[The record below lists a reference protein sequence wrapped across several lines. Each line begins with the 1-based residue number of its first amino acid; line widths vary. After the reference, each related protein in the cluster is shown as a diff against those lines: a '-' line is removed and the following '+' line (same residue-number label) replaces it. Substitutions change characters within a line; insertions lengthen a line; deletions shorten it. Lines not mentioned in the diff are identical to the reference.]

1 MRAHTKKKHRMGKR
15 FAVVIGAAAVGV
27 MALGAQT
34 VIANN
39 VIERPNG
46 HKVPYRAMGEVSSNV
61 SLDVFAVP
69 FDPQGVVTYA
79 FGGETRAQ
87 AEIGRVRFVQKGPS
101 GGGGGGAA
109 CSEYRT
115 VTLFR
120 VEPNGTSTRVA
131 SVQTGQGTTSANGPR
146 LTRGGFALE
155 RPLGEITGYYY
166 AEVAPATTRKLG
178 RQNLYK
184 VRGAY
189 YRALTCLP
197 ARSPTIFAEVPAAT
211 PPSHA
216 PPTCNGKPAT
226 ILGTD
231 GSDDLSG
238 TQGPDVIVGLGGGDF
253 INGNRGNDVICGGKG
268 ADYLDGGHG
277 EDTLLGQAG
286 RDALIGGDGKD
297 RCEGGKGKD
306 WAAGSGPGQPD
317 CQVKKS
323 IEESGDLPLR
333 FH

>member
-1 MRAHTKKKHRMGKR
+1 MRANTKVKHEIRKR
-15 FAVVIGAAAVGV
+15 FAIVIGVAAVGV

-34 VIANN
+34 VIAKN

-46 HKVPYRAMGEVSSNV
+46 NKVTYRAMGEVSSNV

-87 AEIGRVRFVQKGPS
+87 AEIRRVRFVTKGPS

-146 LTRGGFALE
+146 LTRGAFALE

-166 AEVAPATTRKLG
+166 AEVAPATRKAH
-178 RQNLYK
+178 RHEFYK
-184 VRGAY
+184 VGGAY
-189 YRALTCLP
+189 YQALSCLP

-231 GSDDLSG
+231 GSDDLGG
-238 TQGPDVIVGLGGGDF
+238 TQGPDVIVGLGGNDF
-253 INGNRGNDVICGGKG
+253 PDGRGGNDVICGGDG
-268 ADYLDGGHG
+268 ADYIDGGHG

-306 WAAGSGPGQPD
+306 WAASGKFAD
-317 CQVKKS
+317 CAVKKS
-323 IEESGDLPLR
+323 IEDSGNLPAM

>member
-1 MRAHTKKKHRMGKR
+1 MRAYTKGKHEMGKR
-15 FAVVIGAAAVGV
+15 FAVVIGVAAVGV

-34 VIANN
+34 AIANN

-87 AEIGRVRFVQKGPS
+87 AEIQRVRFDPEGPS
-101 GGGGGGAA
+101 GRWANSGAA
-109 CSEYRT
+109 CDESRT

-120 VEPNGTSTRVA
+120 VESNGTSTRVA

-146 LTRGGFALE
+146 LTRGAFALE

-166 AEVAPATTRKLG
+166 AEVAPATRKAH
-178 RQNLYK
+178 RHEFYK
-184 VRGAY
+184 VGGAY
-189 YRALTCLP
+189 YQALSCLP

-231 GSDDLSG
+231 GSDDLDG
-238 TQGPDVIVGLGGGDF
+238 TQGPDVIVGLGGNDF
-253 INGNRGNDVICGGKG
+253 TNGRGGNDVICGGDG
-268 ADYLDGGHG
+268 ADYIDGGHG